1 MNIFEEIEKLDLP
14 NDEVVVLGSG
24 ILSALGIREAED
36 IDLLIK
42 PELFEKIKSE
52 GWQYEII
59 EIEGKPR
66 DMLSKGN
73 TQAFKDFW
81 WEDKTLLPE
90 EGIARAQ
97 KINGINFIS
106 LQTLLEY
113 KKSMKREKDLRDV
126 LLIEQYLRD
135 HPEA

>member
-1 MNIFEEIEKLDLP
+1 MNIFEEIEKLNIP
-14 NDEVVVLGSG
+14 KDEFVVLGSG

-42 PELFEKIKSE
+42 PELFEKLKND
-52 GWQYEII
+52 GWYYEVI

-66 DMLSKGN
+66 DMISKEN

-81 WEDKTLLPE
+81 WGKETLSPE
-90 EGIARAQ
+90 EGIARSH
-97 KINGINFIS
+97 KINDINFIS

-113 KKSMKREKDLRDV
+113 KKTATREKDVQDII
-126 LLIEQYLRD
+126 LIEEYLKNNNL
-135 HPEA
+135 